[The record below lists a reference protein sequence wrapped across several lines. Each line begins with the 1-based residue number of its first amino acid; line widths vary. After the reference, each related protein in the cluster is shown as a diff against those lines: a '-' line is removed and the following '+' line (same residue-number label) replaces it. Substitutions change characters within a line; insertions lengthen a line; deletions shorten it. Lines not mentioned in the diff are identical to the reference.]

1 MLGAQ
6 NGVLVNNWGGFSPYY
21 AISPQVIRSGGA
33 EFTGWLPNIPQ
44 MNTDNAPSWGR
55 PVAYPS
61 LAPVQADRWQPAEP
75 TEPPEPEPEAEPIP
89 DKRWTPPQYREN
101 QDPTLLKQDLK
112 VALEAAK
119 KAGEAALPEESK
131 QPAAKMEARD
141 QTFEWK
147 EAARHY
153 KDGLISPFT
162 SMWQNKRK
170 TAIGVGIGGALL
182 MLSRGL
188 ILPVFT
194 TLGFAVTAV
203 QLGGGLYKVVREK
216 DPDLKERAFYNFGA
230 ASSTLLLNW
239 LTGISGSL
247 KRVVETQDDLMAAGT
262 MTEASKILKL
272 TAKEIDDLSG
282 LKTVETIVRYS
293 PKCLL
298 ESFKHIFNPSKWGH
312 VWEKASKLH
321 LTIADGVKSTFS
333 QGGIIGSLM
342 MVLRHLA
349 NGYEV
354 FSDAHLDLTNLPDL
368 TPQQREYLRK
378 TMAQRAQQLGQLPGV
393 NNLANINWS
402 NLPMPNMPDF
412 NKLNPMRYWPNAS

>member
-1 MLGAQ
+1 MLGGGRAAQ
-6 NGVLVNNWGGFSPYY
+6 SNTLGAFSPYY

-33 EFTGWLPNIPQ
+33 GFTGWLPNIPP
-44 MNTDNAPSWGR
+44 MPAYNTTTWAQ

-61 LAPVQADRWQPAEP
+61 LAPVEPDRWQPAESP
-75 TEPPEPEPEAEPIP
+75 EEPEPEAEPLP
-89 DKRWTPPQYREN
+89 DKRWTPPQYREK
-101 QDPTLLKQDLK
+101 QDPNLLKQDLK

-119 KAGEAALPEESK
+119 KAGEEALPEESK
-131 QPAAKMEARD
+131 QPEAKVEARD

-153 KDGLISPFT
+153 KDGLISPFV

-170 TAIGVGIGGALL
+170 TAIGVAIGGSLL

-203 QLGGGLYKVVREK
+203 QLGGGLYIVAREK
-216 DPDLKERAFYNFGA
+216 DPDLKERAFYNFWA

-247 KRVVETQDDLMAAGT
+247 TRVVETQDDLIAAGQ
-262 MTEASKILKL
+262 MTEASKILKM
-272 TAKEIDDLSG
+272 TAKDIDEMSG
-282 LKTVETIVRYS
+282 LKAVGTIVTS
-293 PKCLL
+293 SFKCLT
-298 ESFKHIFNPSKWGH
+298 ESAKRIFSGSTYSH
-312 VWEKASKLH
+312 LFEKASKLH
-321 LTIADGVKSTFS
+321 LTLADGVKSTFS
-333 QGGIIGSLM
+333 QGGIIGSLT
-342 MVLRHLA
+342 MVVRHLA

-354 FSDAHLDLTNLPDL
+354 FSDAHLDLTNLPNL

-393 NNLANINWS
+393 NNLANMDWS
-402 NLPMPNMPDF
+402 NLPRPNMPDL
-412 NKLNPMRYWPNAS
+412 NKLNPMRYWPNASA